1 MQMYC
6 TILEAFFF
14 FFQSLNSL
22 NRANCSAR
30 ANYLQSQIPQ
40 IQRKARGHRL
50 LATENAIHRHK
61 LKKTESNLSISIY
74 IFRGRAY
81 LNT

>member
-1 MQMYC
+1 MDIDADVLYHFGS
-6 TILEAFFF
+6 FFF

-40 IQRKARGHRL
+40 IQRKARGHWL

-61 LKKTESNLSISIY
+61 LKKTESNLSPM
-74 IFRGRAY
+74 
-81 LNT
+81 LDVE

>member
-14 FFQSLNSL
+14 FFS
-22 NRANCSAR
+22 RALTALTEPTAVQGQTTSV
-30 ANYLQSQIPQ
+30 LQSQIPQ

-61 LKKTESNLSISIY
+61 LNKTESNLSPM
-74 IFRGRAY
+74 
-81 LNT
+81 LDVE

>member
-1 MQMYC
+1 MEIDADVLYHFGSF
-6 TILEAFFF
+6 FFF

-61 LKKTESNLSISIY
+61 LNKTESNLSPM
-74 IFRGRAY
+74 
-81 LNT
+81 LDVE